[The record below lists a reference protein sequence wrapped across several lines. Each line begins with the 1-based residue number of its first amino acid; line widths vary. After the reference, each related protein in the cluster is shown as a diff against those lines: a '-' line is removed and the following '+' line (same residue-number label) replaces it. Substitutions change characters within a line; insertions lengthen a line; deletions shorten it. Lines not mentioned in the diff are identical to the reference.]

1 MDGFGKGAGNIL
13 KGVLG
18 GAAIMVTAPI
28 KGTYV
33 LKCTLVYCTLVYC
46 IHVYKCAHV
55 CMYVYVYIHAY
66 VRTYMYTYTHLHVYM
81 CTYIHKRIY
90 THSIMCI
97 NKSQNV

>member
-33 LKCTLVYCTLVYC
+33 LTC
-46 IHVYKCAHV
+46 IHVYK
-55 CMYVYVYIHAY
+55 YVHAY
-66 VRTYMYTYTHLHVYM
+66 MYA
-81 CTYIHKRIY
+81 
-90 THSIMCI
+90 
-97 NKSQNV
+97 

>member
-33 LKCTLVYCTLVYC
+33 RTYLHVHMYMCAN
-46 IHVYKCAHV
+46 VYK
-55 CMYVYVYIHAY
+55 Y
-66 VRTYMYTYTHLHVYM
+66 
-81 CTYIHKRIY
+81 
-90 THSIMCI
+90 S
-97 NKSQNV
+97 

>member
-33 LKCTLVYCTLVYC
+33 
-46 IHVYKCAHV
+46 HV
-55 CMYVYVYIHAY
+55 
-66 VRTYMYTYTHLHVYM
+66 YMYTNMYM
-81 CTYIHKRIY
+81 RTFMHK
-90 THSIMCI
+90 
-97 NKSQNV
+97 